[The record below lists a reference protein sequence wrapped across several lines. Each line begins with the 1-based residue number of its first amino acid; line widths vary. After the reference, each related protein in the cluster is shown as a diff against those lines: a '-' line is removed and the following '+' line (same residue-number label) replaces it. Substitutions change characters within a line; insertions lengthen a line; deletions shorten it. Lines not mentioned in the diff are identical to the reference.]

1 MNALE
6 LIRRQSKRQAAVK
19 EAQKVTL
26 TYRGNTYVKST
37 AS

>member
-6 LIRRQSKRQAAVK
+6 LIRRQSKRQAALK

-26 TYRGNTYVKST
+26 CYRGITYMKKV
-37 AS
+37 